1 MLQDADI
8 DRATLS
14 SSGIT
19 PGVLRTLSIRE
30 EFRLRAFFTSL
41 RQASL
46 FLLSKAPALMVCR
59 QLKVVLNHHH
69 HSEAS
74 YTTTNVGFKV
84 TLFKGVG
91 PMWYYL
97 ALSPIF
103 LE

>member
-14 SSGIT
+14 SSAPSLFVKDSGS
-19 PGVLRTLSIRE
+19 VHL
-30 EFRLRAFFTSL
+30 TSL

-46 FLLSKAPALMVCR
+46 FLLSKAPALIVCR
-59 QLKVVLNHHH
+59 QLKVVRNHHH